1 MVAGMGGSVG
11 SVRSV
16 VSSGIIPL
24 LVGAGK
30 TLATLSLGAFLRPF
44 SWLNDTASY
53 FTVDASGEDLDRK
66 GEGTSK
72 MFGQ

>member
-1 MVAGMGGSVG
+1 MAAGMGGSVG
-11 SVRSV
+11 SV

-66 GEGTSK
+66 RREISK
-72 MFGQ
+72 MYQ